1 MSNLKQKEFQLT
13 WTYLFSYLWLSGELI
28 VIVYL
33 IDTFETS
40 ETEWLLPLAIL
51 PFARLYHWLN
61 FSPETLVQTGVI
73 LGLIPLIYFEKMN
86 VLGIGLFALMSV
98 YIGLFLILGIARNR
112 ATKYVLT
119 DDKVEI
125 HRFKTRSYQRDST
138 RPIRMLQ
145 NSRGR
150 ALNFACILIPIQKS
164 DGQTA
169 SLINRIFSQKN
180 AKDYEG
186 YVRLDGIFKPSS
198 IATPPIS

>member
-28 VIVYL
+28 LIVYL
-33 IDTFETS
+33 IDFFETK

-73 LGLIPLIYFEKMN
+73 LGLIPLIYLEKMD
-86 VLGIGLFALMSV
+86 VLGIGLFALMTV
-98 YIGLFLILGIARNR
+98 YIILFLILGMARNR
-112 ATKYVLT
+112 ATKYVLS

-125 HRFKTRSYQRDST
+125 HRFKTRSYQRDLK

-150 ALNFACILIPIQKS
+150 ALNFACILIPIQKKENPS
-164 DGQTA
+164 IMD
-169 SLINRIFSQKN
+169 RIFTQKN
-180 AKDYEG
+180 ATDYEG

-198 IATPPIS
+198 ISSPPVS